1 MRDSLKIPFRRL
13 RLLLILLACSVL
25 SCAPLQRNAQT
36 NNSAS
41 KLIELSPSQ
50 PELQQAFNADTGSV
64 RLLLILSPT

>member
-1 MRDSLKIPFRRL
+1 MLDSHSILGPV
-13 RLLLILLACSVL
+13 RLLLILLAGSIV
-25 SCAPLQRNAQT
+25 SCAPLPKPSQT

-50 PELQQAFNADTGSV
+50 PELQRAFNADTGSG